1 MEQPSSTGAT
11 RYSDAELEEFRVL
24 VNEKLEKAL
33 HELDFMQ
40 SQLSEMSENTNNKN
54 SGDLF
59 DDSSLHTEI
68 EMMSRMISRQQQF
81 VRNLEAALFRIRNK
95 TYGICSV
102 TGQLISKDRLMLVPH
117 ATKSVLGKEEEK
129 KIQAQE
135 PFRGAYSGVNPLS
148 GNESGADD

>member
-11 RYSDAELEEFRVL
+11 RYSDAELAEFQVL
-24 VNEKLEKAL
+24 VNEKLEKAR

-40 SQLSEMSENTNNKN
+40 DQLAEMSENTNNKN

-81 VRNLEAALFRIRNK
+81 IRSLEAALFRIRNK
-95 TYGICSV
+95 TYGICSI
-102 TGQLISKDRLMLVPH
+102 TGQLISKERLMLVPH
-117 ATKSVLGKEEEK
+117 ATKSVMGKEEEK

-135 PFRGAYSGVNPLS
+135 PFKGAYSGVNPLS
-148 GNESGADD
+148 DQQSGDDD

>member
-1 MEQPSSTGAT
+1 MENTSSPEAT
-11 RYSDAELEEFRVL
+11 RYSDAELEEFRLL
-24 VNEKLEKAL
+24 VNEKLTKARN
-33 HELDFMQ
+33 ELEFMQ

-68 EMMSRMISRQQQF
+68 EMMSRMISRQQHFIQ
-81 VRNLEAALFRIRNK
+81 NLEAALFRIRIK

-102 TGQLISKDRLMLVPH
+102 TGKLISKERLQLVPH

-129 KIQAQE
+129 KLMAQE
-135 PFRGAYSGVNPLS
+135 PFKGAYSGVNPIK
-148 GNESGADD
+148 ESDGGDD